1 MRPARCPRRRLA
13 SQLIHLKLT
22 IAYDGTALVGWQRQ
36 LNGPSVQ
43 ALLEDALAPLEGG
56 PVTVAGAGRTD
67 SGVHALGQV
76 ASVTLHR
83 EVAPAT
89 VVRALNNHL
98 PRSVRVLSAD
108 AVEPQF
114 HARFNA
120 RGKTYRYR
128 IWNGE
133 VLDPFERSYVWHI
146 ADRVLDVEAMATAAS
161 YLVGTHDFAAFQG
174 AGGTVETTIRTI
186 SSSVV
191 TAVDMPRGGTLICYE
206 VSGNGFLR
214 YMVRSIVGSLVEVGC
229 RRRPPHWLNEVLV
242 ARKRGGAGR
251 TAPAAGLFLVSVEY

>member
-1 MRPARCPRRRLA
+1 M
-13 SQLIHLKLT
+13 HLKLT
-22 IAYDGTALVGWQRQ
+22 VAYDGTEFVGWQRQ

-43 ALLEDALAPLEGG
+43 ALLEEALAPLEGG
-56 PVTVAGAGRTD
+56 PVVVAGAGRTD

-83 EVAPAT
+83 EIAPAA

-98 PRSVRVLSAD
+98 PRSVRVLSAEE
-108 AVEPQF
+108 VGPEF
-114 HARFNA
+114 HSRFNPH
-120 RGKTYRYR
+120 RKTYRYR
-128 IWNGE
+128 IWNGD

-146 ADRVLDVEAMATAAS
+146 ADRVLDVEAMAAAAG
-161 YLVGTHDFAAFQG
+161 YLLGRHDFAAFQG

-191 TAVDMPRGGTLICYE
+191 TAVDTLRGGRLISYE
-206 VSGNGFLR
+206 VIGDGFLR

-229 RRRPPHWLNEVLV
+229 GRRTPGWMNDVLV

-251 TAPAAGLFLVSVEY
+251 TAPATGLFLVSVEYQGTDL